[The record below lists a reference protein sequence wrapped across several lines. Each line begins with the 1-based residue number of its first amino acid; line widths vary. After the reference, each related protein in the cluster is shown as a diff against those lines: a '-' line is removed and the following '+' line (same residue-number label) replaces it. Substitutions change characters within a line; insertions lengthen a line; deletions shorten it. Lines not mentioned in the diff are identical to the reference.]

1 MSDEEALTLVETL
14 ERIVS
19 DSTNKIQEMIQNDPI
34 R

>member
-1 MSDEEALTLVETL
+1 MSDEEAFDLVETL

-19 DSTNKIQEMIQNDPI
+19 DSNTKIQEMIQNDPI